1 MNLYAINA
9 SYAPHDE
16 LTFTLAKS
24 DEDALECGVFVA
36 AKDLVDGGY
45 TSPSAKVYLVAK
57 DVKLVG
63 TAYAK
68 DAPAEWKWAHPAV
81 EEALDRQA
89 RDDAEFGLVP

>member
-36 AKDLVDGGY
+36 AKDLVDGATPRPPRRS
-45 TSPSAKVYLVAK
+45 TSSLK
-57 DVKLVG
+57 
-63 TAYAK
+63 TSS
-68 DAPAEWKWAHPAV
+68 
-81 EEALDRQA
+81 
-89 RDDAEFGLVP
+89 